1 MRSGSIMSRQENP
14 PMKLSTKML
23 QSSRSPKTYCCMC
36 SEHISDGYDR
46 RHLWQTEDR
55 KSRICT
61 LVEQVLRVNIIKSVH
76 TEFICRPCFTKV
88 KSLKT
93 KIQSTRDEIDAYAE
107 QIGRH
112 GAAMKCMKRDIRERI
127 TATETETP
135 LSQRRGR
142 EMAVT
147 PVGQLFTEN
156 NFPSVYTD
164 LSPNDGH
171 QQSALASTPLTTSLL
186 PGSELEL
193 VLTPPGQCGS
203 HSQSSHLG
211 RSASGGSP
219 RLKPRG
225 LGRSA
230 SSTQHNHGES
240 TSTSTHNSDRSNDST
255 HKVWLSYTHA
265 LQII

>member
-1 MRSGSIMSRQENP
+1 MSRQENP
-14 PMKLSTKML
+14 PMKLSTKLL
-23 QSSRSPKTYCCMC
+23 QSSRGPKTYCCMC
-36 SEHISDGYDR
+36 SEYISDGYDR

-93 KIQSTRDEIDAYAE
+93 KIQTTRDEIDTYAD

-112 GAAMKCMKRDIRERI
+112 GAAMKCMRRDIRERI
-127 TATETETP
+127 TAAEPP
-135 LSQRRGR
+135 LSHGR
-142 EMAVT
+142 SHETAAT
-147 PVGQLFTEN
+147 PIGQLFSEN
-156 NFPSVYTD
+156 NFPSVYTE
-164 LSPNDGH
+164 LTTSDGH

-193 VLTPPGQCGS
+193 VLTPQGQCGS
-203 HSQSSHLG
+203 PSPSSHPGRSRSGGSG
-211 RSASGGSP
+211 RSAP
-219 RLKPRG
+219 
-225 LGRSA
+225 
-230 SSTQHNHGES
+230 STQHDHGES
-240 TSTSTHNSDRSNDST
+240 TSTSIHNSDGSNDNN

-265 LQII
+265 LKIV